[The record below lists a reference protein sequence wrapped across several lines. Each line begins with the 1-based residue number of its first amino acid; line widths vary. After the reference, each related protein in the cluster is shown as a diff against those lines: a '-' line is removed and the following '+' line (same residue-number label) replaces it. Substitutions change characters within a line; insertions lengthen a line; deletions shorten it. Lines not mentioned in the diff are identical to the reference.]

1 MEEISDTDEELDIII
16 EIDQLMKE
24 FYEEP
29 LFASHTKIIKLFMKL
44 QTIEDVLDLNSEYIV
59 KVFNN
64 AISPQLPLF
73 SDLSEV
79 VKIAQIAFEIGVKNE
94 AFWESISHTIAAS
107 YEEMDIDKVINL
119 IYYLYRNNPASKICI
134 NKAYIEGSDLD
145 KERAFI
151 RHSYDKIM
159 TYLQSEIESNLSEIE
174 SSTAFCILDLCKI
187 LYLSN
192 VIKLDLLSTS
202 NTESTSED
210 SEIKTML
217 YLHKCITGQGSED

>member
-1 MEEISDTDEELDIII
+1 MEEISDADEELDTII

-29 LFASHTKIIKLFMKL
+29 QFASHTKIMKLFTKL

-59 KVFNN
+59 EVFDN

-94 AFWESISHTIAAS
+94 SFWASISHTIAAY

-119 IYYLYRNNPASKICI
+119 IYFLYRNNPSSKIRI
-134 NKAYIEGSDLD
+134 NKAYIEGSDLE
-145 KERAFI
+145 KERAFMK
-151 RHSYDKIM
+151 HSYDTIM
-159 TYLQSEIESNLSEIE
+159 TFLQSEIESCLSEID
-174 SSTAFCILDLCKI
+174 SSTTFCILDL
-187 LYLSN
+187 
-192 VIKLDLLSTS
+192 
-202 NTESTSED
+202 
-210 SEIKTML
+210 
-217 YLHKCITGQGSED
+217 